1 MRHPRTLAALTLAT
15 TLLLAPTTP
24 AHAED
29 TITDQKYTSL
39 TRFDEF
45 RSLGLTGKGVTIA
58 YIEAAPDLTVAELQG
73 ANIEIKNPCNYPG
86 NPESRSHSTAVVS
99 ILANRD
105 WGWAP
110 DAHIIN
116 YTVFTEQDKEVSK
129 ACSASPSV
137 NKAIHNAL
145 DDGVDLISISLGNS
159 FSGENFPALLRANIL
174 GIPVVATAGNQGVD
188 AHIRSITEGSSIAS
202 LNTVVGVGSL
212 TLDLERSEFSSV
224 GDFVTIMAPGEDITL
239 KDPDPNGNL
248 TVITTAQ
255 GTSFATPMV
264 TGLLA
269 LGKQKWPNATGN
281 QLIRA
286 LITTAHPVG
295 EQPNP
300 YYGYGIM
307 QISPFLNTDPTTLED
322 TNPLFHRPD
331 TNITPDTITDYK
343 DGLLPPPETI
353 GDPTYHYRGLDPT
366 AAYLHRDTSHFGTS
380 PRYHR

>member
-1 MRHPRTLAALTLAT
+1 MRSTRTLAALTLAT
-15 TLLLAPTTP
+15 TLLLTP
-24 AHAED
+24 VPRAHAED
-29 TITDQKYTSL
+29 TITDQKYTSIAGINAL
-39 TRFDEF
+39 HD
-45 RSLGLTGKGVTIA
+45 LGLTGKGVTIA
-58 YIEAAPDLTVAELQG
+58 YIEAAPDLTVPELQG
-73 ANIEIKNPCNYPG
+73 ADIEIKNPCNYPG
-86 NPESRSHSTAVVS
+86 TPESRSHSTAIAG

-116 YTVFTEQDKEVSK
+116 YTIFTTQDKDVSTP
-129 ACSASPSV
+129 CTESNSA

-145 DDGVDLISISLGNS
+145 DDGVDLINFSHGSS
-159 FSGENFPALLRANIL
+159 FSGENYPALLRATIL
-174 GIPVVATAGNQGVD
+174 GVPVVAGAGNHGVD
-188 AHIRSITEGSSIAS
+188 ADVRSISNGSSIAE

-212 TLDLERSEFSSV
+212 TLELERSEFSSV
-224 GDFVTIMAPGEDITL
+224 GDFVTIMAPGEDIAL
-239 KDPDPNGNL
+239 KDPDANGNL
-248 TVITTAQ
+248 TVITTAR
-255 GTSFATPMV
+255 GTSFSAPMV

-307 QISPFLNTDPTTLED
+307 QSRSFLNTDPTTLED
-322 TNPLFHRPD
+322 TNPLFHRSD
-331 TNITPDTITDYK
+331 TNITPDKINDYK
-343 DGLLPPPETI
+343 DGLLPPERLLD
-353 GDPTYHYRGLDPT
+353 DPTYHYRGLDPN
-366 AAYLHRDTSHFGTS
+366 AAYHHPERSHFGTS

>member
-1 MRHPRTLAALTLAT
+1 MAALTLAT
-15 TLLLAPTTP
+15 TLLLTPTTP

-58 YIEAAPDLTVAELQG
+58 YIEGSPDLTVPELQG
-73 ANIEIKNPCNYPG
+73 ANIEIKNPCNYT
-86 NPESRSHSTAVVS
+86 NTPESRSHSTAIAG
-99 ILANRD
+99 ILANRN

-116 YTVFTEQDKEVSK
+116 YTTLTTYDPASDERCP
-129 ACSASPSV
+129 AAPTLSAI
-137 NKAIHNAL
+137 IHQAL
-145 DDGVDLISISLGNS
+145 DDGADIINLSAESYVHSHETSAIIRAASLGVPLIVGAGN
-159 FSGENFPALLRANIL
+159 SGEETPE
-174 GIPVVATAGNQGVD
+174 
-188 AHIRSITEGSSIAS
+188 RSPSVTTNLKSY
-202 LNTVVGVGSL
+202 NTIVGVGSL
-212 TLDLERSEFSSV
+212 TLDIERSKFSSV

-239 KDPDPNGNL
+239 KDPDPNGDL

-286 LITTAHPVG
+286 LIATAHPVG

-307 QISPFLNTDPTTLED
+307 QSRSFLNTDPTTLED
-322 TNPLFHRPD
+322 TNPLFHRRD
-331 TNITPDTITDYK
+331 TSITPDKITDYK